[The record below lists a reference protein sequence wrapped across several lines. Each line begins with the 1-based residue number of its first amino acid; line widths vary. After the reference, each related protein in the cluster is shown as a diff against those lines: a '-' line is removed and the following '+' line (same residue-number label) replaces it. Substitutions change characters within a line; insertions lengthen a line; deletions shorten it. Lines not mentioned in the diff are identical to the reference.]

1 MTKFEVSLILTL
13 ARLLTVLVHIL
24 TPVARL
30 RDSLF
35 ILALALR
42 VRAARVA
49 EGDAPRMLA
58 PIARAYAYEAEWG
71 DYWAIA
77 FREGRTWYGL
87 LMHWDGGMLYI
98 RERQRF
104 GRDGRVALAWLN
116 QVANEALATVKPAPY
131 VPGYIRTAV
140 GE

>member
-1 MTKFEVSLILTL
+1 MEDTMTKFEVSLILTL

-30 RDSLF
+30 RDKCYL
-35 ILALALR
+35 LALALKLR
-42 VRAARVA
+42 AVRELEDGRN
-49 EGDAPRMLA
+49 
-58 PIARAYAYEAEWG
+58 ARAYAYEAEWG

-116 QVANEALATVKPAPY
+116 QVANEAPATVKPAPY